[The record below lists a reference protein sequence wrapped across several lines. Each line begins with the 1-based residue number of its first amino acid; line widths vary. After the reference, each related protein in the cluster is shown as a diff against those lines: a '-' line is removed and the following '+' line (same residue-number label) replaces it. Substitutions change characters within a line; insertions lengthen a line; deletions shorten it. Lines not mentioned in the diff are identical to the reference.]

1 MINSCKHGQL
11 ARSCEICELEQQIAA
26 TVEQSEAAWR
36 ELDDE
41 RVAYINRIGD
51 ILGQVG
57 EDSLED
63 TAARVMRQLSG
74 CNEVIDQLKKA
85 IFHLTEAANIGEQ
98 QLAAKDAEI
107 ERLRTAFNVWSNSDE
122 CQKND
127 VLLCLAFK
135 EK

>member
-1 MINSCKHGQL
+1 MSKKEAFADL
-11 ARSCEICELEQQIAA
+11 ARSG
-26 TVEQSEAAWR
+26 R
-36 ELDDE
+36 
-41 RVAYINRIGD
+41 
-51 ILGQVG
+51 
-57 EDSLED
+57 
-63 TAARVMRQLSG
+63 SG
-74 CNEVIDQLKKA
+74 YSVIDTVLDK
-85 IFHLTEAANIGEQ
+85 IETLEQ